1 MVNCKDGRKR
11 VIVKEYEKKD
21 RTEVSSHKP
30 GCPTRKSNTA
40 DNSYICCVCGEE
52 HGFERVDKYGY
63 IKWLKVSEVEE
74 LTEVITEHKK

>member
-52 HGFERVDKYGY
+52 HGFEDIHE
-63 IKWLKVSEVEE
+63 IKIKGKIKSICKECADAVHGLV
-74 LTEVITEHKK
+74 